1 MLKLQNMII
10 STETFSPWAVI
21 WLFLEN
27 EKNKAT
33 SLLVVNSN
41 NFSVEVFICRVVI
54 PLTMLFDL
62 TYRKQSFKTSLLAI
76 SYIYYL

>member
-1 MLKLQNMII
+1 MIV
-10 STETFSPWAVI
+10 STETFSPWALI

-33 SLLVVNSN
+33 SLLVVNIN
-41 NFSVEVFICRVVI
+41 NSSVEVVIVI